1 MTEKE
6 QSNLHE
12 SLFPAAWMGTIDAA
26 HIFGWQSAF
35 AKPEAAHCR
44 RGNSI
49 CSHRYEDSK
58 GKKTI
63 LNISDN

>member
-12 SLFPAAWMGTIDAA
+12 SLFPAAWMGAVDGA
-26 HIFGWQSAF
+26 HILGRQSAF
-35 AKPEAAHCR
+35 AKPEAAHRR

-49 CSHRYEDSK
+49 CSHRYEDSR

-63 LNISDN
+63 LTIRE